1 MTAWIPEWRI
11 TVGSTVYTTVQQV
24 NLTTGRNDINR
35 QCQAGYARME
45 IVNTTGVDFDID
57 VTDILT
63 LELKD
68 STGTYTPVF
77 GGTVSDFS
85 ISVKTPSTTGY
96 ITMGTVLAVGALAK
110 LPKAIYTSAVSEAL
124 DGAQISVILQDL
136 LINNWNEVA
145 PALTWATYDPTT
157 TWANAEN
164 VGLGE
169 IDAGL
174 YSVIAL
180 AAEDRNT
187 ETTVYQIANSAIGQ
201 IYEDKQGRI
210 SYADADH
217 RENYLNTNGYTQLDS
232 AYAYP
237 SSIKTILQIG
247 KIRNSEI
254 VNYGT
259 NYNSQVSDS
268 DDVSIANYGRYQ
280 IQYES
285 NIKHTADAAA
295 ILNRDLILRS
305 TPQTQ
310 LDSITFRLD
319 DPNMSSTMRD
329 NLINAFFGEP
339 IQITNLPA
347 NMFGGSFNG
356 FLEGYTIKASPSYVD
371 VTLNVSP
378 AAFSLPVVY
387 GNYTLA
393 QTIVDDGVTTYTVPS
408 GVNQIAVFAVAY
420 GGAGSTGG
428 NGSSG
433 SSGIGGSGGGGGGAV
448 GFWNYDVVPAQTYSV
463 NLDISTRRVSFG
475 SLISVS
481 GGANGST
488 GGGSAA
494 SGGLYSKD
502 AGVVYYA
509 AASGTP
515 SGAGGAAVT
524 GTANGNTGQD
534 GFGAGTTLTVPANI
548 GLPTNIKSGA
558 GGGGG
563 GSGAKGNAGSF
574 LFGGSGGAGA
584 AASGGNSGAG
594 GQGGNAEQDA
604 STLGG
609 ITGEN
614 VLYLTGN
621 GGGGGG
627 GGGFQTSFGSGNG
640 AAGGYGSIAVV
651 YIYTR

>member
-1 MTAWIPEWRI
+1 MTWLPEWRV
-11 TVGSTVYTTVQQV
+11 TVGDDVYTNVTSVSYS
-24 NLTTGRNDINR
+24 TGRIDIDR
-35 QCQAGYARME
+35 QPTAGYCRVE
-45 IVNTTGVDFDID
+45 IINTTGADFTIN
-57 VTDILT
+57 VTEPVT
-63 LELKD
+63 LELKN
-68 STGTYTPVF
+68 SAGTYITVF
-77 GGTVSDFS
+77 GGEVSDFNIGVRS
-85 ISVKTPSTTGY
+85 PEDSGFVTTGT
-96 ITMGTVLAVGALAK
+96 ILGIGSLARLTKAVYNTALA
-110 LPKAIYTSAVSEAL
+110 EGL
-124 DGAQISVILQDL
+124 DGTQIAAILGAAL
-136 LINNWNEVA
+136 NLSWAEVT
-145 PALTWATYDPTT
+145 PTVTWATYPALV
-157 TWANAEN
+157 TWENAESY
-164 VGLGE
+164 LGTV
-169 IDAGL
+169 DSGT
-174 YSVIAL
+174 YTMIAL
-180 AAEDRNT
+180 AAS
-187 ETTVYQIANSAIGQ
+187 ETAKSQTLVDDIATSALGQ
-201 IYEDKQGRI
+201 IYENRYGNVNYDDQDHRSEYLATYGYTLLDG
-210 SYADADH
+210 SYASP
-217 RENYLNTNGYTQLDS
+217 NTIKSTTQIS
-232 AYAYP
+232 R
-237 SSIKTILQIG
+237 
-247 KIRNSEI
+247 IRNSLI
-254 VNYGT
+254 YKYGT
-259 NYNSQVSDS
+259 AYGSTYSTSDT
-268 DDVSIANYGRYQ
+268 DSIATYGL
-280 IQYES
+280 YERSQNS
-285 NIKHTADAAA
+285 NIKSLANITAIAGRE
-295 ILNRDLILRS
+295 LTLRE
-305 TPQTQ
+305 TPRGQ
-310 LDSITFRLD
+310 LETISFRLD
-319 DPNMSSTMRD
+319 NASMTDATRD
-329 NLINAFFGEP
+329 NLISAFFGQP
-339 IQITNLPA
+339 VSITNLPSNMLGGTFDGFIEDITMKA
-347 NMFGGSFNG
+347 NP
-356 FLEGYTIKASPSYVD
+356 TYVD
-371 VTLNVSP
+371 ISLYVSP
-378 AAFSLPVVY
+378 AAFSLPAVY
-387 GNYTLA
+387 GDYTLA

-433 SSGIGGSGGGGGGAV
+433 SSGRGGSGGGGGGAV

-463 NLDISTRRVSFG
+463 NLDTSTRRVSFG

-494 SGGLYSKD
+494 GGGLYSKD

-509 AASGTP
+509 SASGTP
-515 SGAGGAAVT
+515 SGAGGNPIT
-524 GTANGNTGQD
+524 GVANGNAGQD

-604 STLGG
+604 RTLGG